1 MKTTTKTTAQP
12 RRTYFLAALTAV
24 VTVTATALSSCG
36 VPDPSDIP
44 FLEAEGDTPPPSA
57 TESVASTES
66 TESTESTK
74 STEEDCP
81 DGKKLEETGIGPL
94 LKEEKVELKDSQAK
108 IEGLTFNNVSVAQD
122 RYNPCKPYSYIVLE
136 GDVAGEPAQVPVF
149 FFGSLMASAEYLMVT
164 TESLTITPQGE
175 GFVYRSEPSD
185 NLAGLEG
192 NVGTPGP
199 DGKPDTSGET
209 TGPEV
214 NVKRLI
220 LPYDA
225 VTRREIEQL
234 TVPANFRIRTEGL
247 TMVCFVDEQPELLEC
262 VREDGEVWQDTA
274 SLKDKG
280 QISLDLFRVHLDS
293 GELERYTNRGPIPES
308 DFRDLPAGKTYELT
322 NGDTRTHIDVNDGY
336 VKIKVSRGEDTQL
349 TMMIIEYTL
358 TAHGA
363 DNEPLVVDD
372 AEIEPDDADL
382 HKT

>member
-1 MKTTTKTTAQP
+1 MKTTTKTTTQP
-12 RRTYFLAALTAV
+12 RRTNFLAALTAV
-24 VTVTATALSSCG
+24 VTVTAAALSSCG

-44 FLEAEGDTPPPSA
+44 FLDAEGDTAPPSA
-57 TESVASTES
+57 TESAASTES
-66 TESTESTK
+66 TE
-74 STEEDCP
+74 EECP

-108 IEGLTFNNVSVAQD
+108 IEGLTFNNISVAQD

-199 DGKPDTSGET
+199 DGKPDHSGET

-225 VTRREIEQL
+225 VTRREIEHL
-234 TVPANFRIRTEGL
+234 SVPASFRIRTEDL
-247 TMVCFVDEQPELLEC
+247 TMVCFVDEQPQLLEC

-274 SLKDKG
+274 SLKEKG
-280 QISLDLFRVHLDS
+280 RISLDLFRVHLDS
-293 GELERYTNRGPIPES
+293 GELERYTNSEPIPES
-308 DFRDLPAGKTYELT
+308 DFRDLPSGKTYELT
-322 NGDTRTHIDVNDGY
+322 NGDTRTHIDVNDSY
-336 VKIKVSRGEDTQL
+336 VNIKVSRDEDTQL
-349 TMMIIEYTL
+349 TMMITAYTL
-358 TAHGA
+358 SAHGA
-363 DNEPLVVDD
+363 NNEPLVVDD
-372 AEIEPDDADL
+372 SEIKPDDTDL

>member
-1 MKTTTKTTAQP
+1 MKTTTKTTTQP
-12 RRTYFLAALTAV
+12 RRTNFLAALTAV
-24 VTVTATALSSCG
+24 VTVTAAALSSCG

-44 FLEAEGDTPPPSA
+44 FLDAEGDTAPPSA
-57 TESVASTES
+57 TESAASTES
-66 TESTESTK
+66 TE
-74 STEEDCP
+74 EECP

-108 IEGLTFNNVSVAQD
+108 IEGLTFNNISVAQD

-199 DGKPDTSGET
+199 DGKPDHSGET

-225 VTRREIEQL
+225 VTRREIEHL
-234 TVPANFRIRTEGL
+234 SVPASFRIRTEDL
-247 TMVCFVDEQPELLEC
+247 TMVCFVDEQPQLLEC

-274 SLKDKG
+274 SLKEKG
-280 QISLDLFRVHLDS
+280 RISLDLFRVHLDS
-293 GELERYTNRGPIPES
+293 GELERYTNSEPIPES
-308 DFRDLPAGKTYELT
+308 DFRDLPSGKTYELT
-322 NGDTRTHIDVNDGY
+322 NGDTRTHIDVNDSY
-336 VKIKVSRGEDTQL
+336 VNIKVSRDEDTQL
-349 TMMIIEYTL
+349 TMMITAYTL
-358 TAHGA
+358 SAHGA
-363 DNEPLVVDD
+363 NNEPLVVDD
-372 AEIEPDDADL
+372 SEIESDDADL